1 MAYSFEM
8 VMVGMILLS
17 AMVAGG
23 IALAIKRRR
32 EAGWKSSPVS
42 RRDPRTAAAVMMAAV
57 ETVAPPQKGTRSQRI
72 KYRGRHRNP
81 CG

>member
-23 IALAIKRRR
+23 IALAIRRRR
-32 EAGWKSSPVS
+32 EARMEEFPGVQEGPE
-42 RRDPRTAAAVMMAAV
+42 DGDDGGGGGGTTA
-57 ETVAPPQKGTRSQRI
+57 EGHTQPTDKIQGPP
-72 KYRGRHRNP
+72 P
-81 CG
+81 

>member
-32 EAGWKSSPVS
+32 EARMEEFPGVQEGPE
-42 RRDPRTAAAVMMAAV
+42 DGGGGDDDGGGGTTA
-57 ETVAPPQKGTRSQRI
+57 EGHTQPTDKIQGPP
-72 KYRGRHRNP
+72 P
-81 CG
+81 